1 MGDKNRKKSDK
12 NQIKSAKIIK
22 IGKIGF
28 DLNSDSTALVWTL
41 RVTSQIPDIG
51 VMAMIKMMMKVLVM
65 VVIMVEMMR
74 IV

>member
-1 MGDKNRKKSDK
+1 MTKIGKKSDK
-12 NQIKSAKIIK
+12 SQIKSDKIGK

-65 VVIMVEMMR
+65 VVIMVEMIR